1 MHWNPVEQ
9 NRPQERDTAPPA
21 PAPAPAVRS
30 KWPRR
35 VLALGTTML
44 SSLAGKL
51 LADLLQ
57 DFMGP

>member
-1 MHWNPVEQ
+1 MHWNPVER
-9 NRPQERDTAPPA
+9 NRPQERDTAP
-21 PAPAPAVRS
+21 PAPAVRS

-57 DFMGP
+57 DFMSP

>member
-1 MHWNPVEQ
+1 MHWRKVEQ
-9 NRPQERDTAPPA
+9 NRPQGEEAGPVA
-21 PAPAPAVRS
+21 RS

-35 VLALGTTML
+35 VLAAGTTLL
-44 SSLAGKL
+44 SSLAGKV